1 LGEVLNLGLDY
12 NLTKE
17 MERSVGDQV
26 GNAVSGT
33 LYYAPKE
40 EFERV
45 LGSALP
51 KLQKVKIFAD
61 LCRLNTLYMIARCG
75 SGHIGSS
82 FSSLDIMS
90 WMLVEHLKEDAVQ
103 DIEGSEGLFF
113 SSKGHDA
120 PGFYNVLLGLG
131 KLDFSL
137 LHRLRRLHGLP
148 GHPDISTPNIITNT
162 GSLGMG
168 VSKAKGMIAAN
179 RLKGRAKNVYV
190 LTGDGELQEGQFWE
204 SLISAT
210 NKSLHELTVIIDHNK
225 LQSDTL
231 VSKVSDL
238 GDLAAKMEAFG
249 WHVSRCDG
257 NNLEEF
263 SEVLRDSS
271 EIMDRPKVI
280 IADTVKGKG
289 VTFMEHT
296 SIDSDVEL
304 YKYHSGAP
312 SSKAYIEAAQ
322 ELIDCL
328 NVSLANIFLE
338 PVELEAVERPLT
350 KAPQAPQK
358 LVEAYSQSLLDHA
371 AENLNIVALDA
382 DLALDTG
389 LIPFQKK
396 FPNRFIECGI
406 AEQDMV
412 SQAGGIA
419 LSGMLPIVHSF
430 ACFLTARPGE
440 QIYNNATEN
449 TKIIYVGTLAGVVP
463 GGPGHS
469 HQGVRDIASMSSIPG
484 ITVMEPSCEEEVGM
498 LLSWAINN
506 NKKSSYIRL
515 MSLPVATNFKL
526 PNGYQP
532 VIGKGVQLSPGTENI
547 LVAYGPQ
554 MLSTAMTVA
563 ANIQQEI
570 GMEIG
575 VVNLPWLNE
584 VDALWLGDLL
594 RPVSELFVIDNH
606 YGIGG
611 LGDRLARLVASEIT
625 IDVNMTCIGLEDIP
639 ACGTNEEILSR
650 HRLDVQ
656 GIEKVVKRVINRS

>member
-1 LGEVLNLGLDY
+1 
-12 NLTKE
+12 
-17 MERSVGDQV
+17 
-26 GNAVSGT
+26 
-33 LYYAPKE
+33 
-40 EFERV
+40 
-45 LGSALP
+45 
-51 KLQKVKIFAD
+51 
-61 LCRLNTLYMIARCG
+61 
-75 SGHIGSS
+75 
-82 FSSLDIMS
+82 
-90 WMLVEHLKEDAVQ
+90 
-103 DIEGSEGLFF
+103 
-113 SSKGHDA
+113 
-120 PGFYNVLLGLG
+120 
-131 KLDFSL
+131 
-137 LHRLRRLHGLP
+137 
-148 GHPDISTPNIITNT
+148 
-162 GSLGMG
+162 
-168 VSKAKGMIAAN
+168 
-179 RLKGRAKNVYV
+179 
-190 LTGDGELQEGQFWE
+190 
-204 SLISAT
+204 
-210 NKSLHELTVIIDHNK
+210 
-225 LQSDTL
+225 
-231 VSKVSDL
+231 
-238 GDLAAKMEAFG
+238 
-249 WHVSRCDG
+249 VSRCDG

-271 EIMDRPKVI
+271 EIIDRPKVI

-338 PVELEAVERPLT
+338 PVKLEAVERPLT

-532 VIGKGVQLSPGTENI
+532 VIGKGVQLSPGTEYI

-584 VDALWLGDLL
+584 VDSLWLGDLL